1 MNRRELLVGAG
12 ALALAACDSPQKA
25 GPAAAGEAVS
35 IPTGD
40 PFAGD
45 KLMADVQKYVGF
57 GTHRAGS
64 PGDVATSDWFAA
76 RWKSLGYT
84 IEQAEF
90 PTPNA
95 DTRVAKLRFGTEA
108 IDGFAQPPLSFTP
121 EGGINSPMVYFNPKS
136 AKDVASRIAI
146 VHAPRALGAP
156 TQPDLR
162 PVIERAGLA
171 GALGIVA
178 ISDSPSGEPVAI
190 NTPTEMEFPTPVLI
204 VAAKHKAA
212 IDAAV
217 AAGTPAKLIIEG
229 PGGFR
234 NGKNTVAKL
243 GASGPWIVI
252 STPQSGWFTCG
263 AERGPGIAMSLA
275 LSQWAAQKNFPV
287 RFLFIAT
294 SGHEWADTGAHVF
307 HEMHAPKPAE
317 TMLWFH
323 LGAAFGGR
331 AYQETPAGL
340 TPLETPN
347 TARTLMLTEDLM
359 ASAQAAFAGQPVIEH
374 PLKRDAATALGEY
387 KLVANEGYPSS
398 AGFWG
403 ANAYFHTPL
412 DGADGTTGA
421 IMEPIVRAV
430 AKVIE
435 DRIARG

>member
-1 MNRRELLVGAG
+1 MNRRELLVTAG
-12 ALALAACDSPQKA
+12 ALAATACSPQQTA
-25 GPAAAGEAVS
+25 GPGASEGAASV
-35 IPTGD
+35 PTGD
-40 PFAGD
+40 PFTAE
-45 KLMADVQKYVGF
+45 KLMADVEKYVSF
-57 GTHRAGS
+57 GTHRTGS

-84 IEQAEF
+84 IEQTEF

-121 EGGINSPMVYFNPKS
+121 EGGLNSPMVYFDPKK
-136 AKDVASRIAI
+136 AKDVASRLAI
-146 VHAPRALGAP
+146 VHIPRAPGAP

-162 PVIERAGLA
+162 PLIERAGLA
-171 GALGIVA
+171 GALGIIA

-190 NTPTEMEFPTPVLI
+190 NTPAELEFPAPVLI

-234 NGKNTVAKL
+234 NGRNTVAKL
-243 GASGPWIVI
+243 GGAGPWVII

-263 AERGPGIAMSLA
+263 AERGPGVAMSLA

-294 SGHEWADTGAHVF
+294 SGHEWTDAGAHVF
-307 HEMHAPKPAE
+307 HQMQAPKPAE

-323 LGAAFGGR
+323 LGASFGGR
-331 AYQETPAGL
+331 AFDPATL
-340 TPLETPN
+340 KPLDTPN
-347 TARTLMLTEDLM
+347 LARTLMLTPDLM
-359 ASAQAAFAGQPVIEH
+359 DSAKAAFAGQPVISE
-374 PLKRDAATALGEY
+374 PAAADAAKALGEY
-387 KLVANEGYPSS
+387 KLVVQEGYPSS

-403 ANAYFHTPL
+403 ANTFFHTPI

-435 DRIARG
+435 ERIARG